1 MKKLYSLLLI
11 IPTLLLFTHSSN
23 AAPQVGKVFKDW
35 VTMCQTIPNTKQKH
49 CHIAQTA
56 SDKKTNKPVL
66 HTMVGHLV
74 GQKTPVAIFILPKL
88 ISPKTKLQLV
98 FSKELSISF
107 KVQACDKKAKSCHA
121 GVPLDKRILT
131 AFKKGKVAF
140 FVYKQGKKDVKI
152 PISLMG
158 LTSGL
163 NALPKR

>member
-11 IPTLLLFTHSSN
+11 IPTLLLFTHSSQ
-23 AAPQVGKVFKDW
+23 AAPKAGKVYKDW
-35 VTMCQTIPNTKQKH
+35 VTMCQTIPNTKKQH

-56 SDKKTNKPVL
+56 SDKKSNKPVL

-74 GQKTPVAIFILPKL
+74 GQKTPVAIFILPSL
-88 ISPKTKLQLV
+88 ISPQTKLQLI
-98 FSKELSISF
+98 FSKTLSISF

-121 GVPLDKRILT
+121 GIPLDQRILA

-140 FVYKQGKKDVKI
+140 FVYKQGKKEIKI

-158 LTSGL
+158 LSSGL

>member
-1 MKKLYSLLLI
+1 MKKLYSLLLV
-11 IPTLLLFTHSSN
+11 IPTLLLFAHASS
-23 AAPQVGKVFKDW
+23 AAPKAGKVYKDW
-35 VTMCQTIPNTKQKH
+35 VTMCQTIPNSKQQH

-66 HTMVGHLV
+66 HTMVGRLV

-88 ISPKTKLQLV
+88 IGPKTKLQLV

-121 GVPLDKRILT
+121 GVPLDKRILA

-140 FVYKQGKKDVKI
+140 FVYKQGKKDIKI

-158 LTSGL
+158 LSSGL
-163 NALPKR
+163 TALPKR

>member
-1 MKKLYSLLLI
+1 MKKLYSLLLV
-11 IPTLLLFTHSSN
+11 IPTLLLFAHTSS
-23 AAPQVGKVFKDW
+23 AAPKAGKVYKDW
-35 VTMCQTIPNTKQKH
+35 VTMCQTIPNSKQQH

-66 HTMVGHLV
+66 HTMVGRLV

-88 ISPKTKLQLV
+88 IGPKTKLQLV

-121 GVPLDKRILT
+121 GVPLDKRILA

-140 FVYKQGKKDVKI
+140 FVYKQGKKDIKI

-158 LTSGL
+158 LSSGL
-163 NALPKR
+163 TALPKR